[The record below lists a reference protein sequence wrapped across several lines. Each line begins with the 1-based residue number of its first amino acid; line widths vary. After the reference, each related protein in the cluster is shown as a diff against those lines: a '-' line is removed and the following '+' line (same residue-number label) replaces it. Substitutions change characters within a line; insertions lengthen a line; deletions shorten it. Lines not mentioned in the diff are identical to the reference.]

1 MSVFTIL
8 TTYRELLSE
17 LTKREIKQRYKQ
29 SVLGYAWVIL
39 NPLIQMIV
47 MAFVFSLIM
56 RIPDLGVPYSIFL
69 YAGLL
74 PWTLFVN
81 SITGASGALVGNAG
95 LLTKIYFPREIFIAS
110 TLIAK
115 LVDFFLASTVFIAF
129 MIYFQIPLTWNVL
142 WFFPILAIQMLFT
155 YALSLFVAAA
165 NLFYRDIQY
174 IVGLG
179 LLVWM
184 YLTPVIYPTELFPPQ
199 YQWIFKLNPMAV
211 FINAY
216 REILLAGGSPNL
228 TSLSIALVLSIVL
241 FLIFYRLFKKLEGVF
256 ADVV

>member
-1 MSVFTIL
+1 MFTIL

-39 NPLIQMIV
+39 NPLIQMLV
-47 MAFVFSLIM
+47 MAFVFSFIM
-56 RIPDLGVPYSIFL
+56 RIPDLGVPYSIYL

-74 PWTLFVN
+74 PWTLFAN
-81 SITGASGALVGNAG
+81 SIGSASGALVGNAG

-115 LVDFFLASTVFIAF
+115 LVDFFLASTVFMAF
-129 MIYFQIPLTWNVL
+129 MVFFQIPLTWNVL
-142 WFFPILAIQMLFT
+142 WFLPVLAVQMLFT

-174 IVGLG
+174 VVGLG
-179 LLVWM
+179 ILVWM
-184 YLTPVIYPTELFPPQ
+184 YLTPVIYPVELFPTQ

-216 REILLAGGSPNL
+216 REIFLAGGSPNL

-241 FLIFYRLFKKLEGVF
+241 FLILYRLFKKLEGVF